1 MCLTGKNRNR
11 FGPTRKK
18 VQRTLQQDSVL
29 QFTQRLRPPTILP
42 IKPTIAMAI
51 HHQDKIN
58 GQSVAENLEFVGK
71 KDVYCRHPRD
81 FADFDDLRVKI

>member
-1 MCLTGKNRNR
+1 
-11 FGPTRKK
+11 
-18 VQRTLQQDSVL
+18 
-29 QFTQRLRPPTILP
+29 
-42 IKPTIAMAI
+42 MAI